1 MNTVLLNQM
10 IVIISQSFNE
20 CFSNDEQA
28 IIGAFLTTL
37 GDMLSLNSAYI
48 SYLQDQ
54 NSLSKQNQ
62 NDYDLLEKSIEKIK
76 VELNKMK
83 SNVQKR
89 TLLLLIINTLMWG
102 ICRIINSFKSIAY
115 IFIVFNNSR

>member
-1 MNTVLLNQM
+1 MSLPYMNTVLLNQM

-62 NDYDLLEKSIEKIK
+62 NDYDLLEKSIEKISK
-76 VELNKMK
+76 VLYNIDNE
-83 SNVQKR
+83 
-89 TLLLLIINTLMWG
+89 NTPSV
-102 ICRIINSFKSIAY
+102 C
-115 IFIVFNNSR
+115 SRYHL

>member
-76 VELNKMK
+76 GRCGQFLGPKGTRRRKTWHIRNKKKNELSPYMMN
-83 SNVQKR
+83 
-89 TLLLLIINTLMWG
+89 
-102 ICRIINSFKSIAY
+102 
-115 IFIVFNNSR
+115 

>member
-1 MNTVLLNQM
+1 MSLPYMNTVLLNQM

-20 CFSNDEQA
+20 YFSNDEQA

-48 SYLQDQ
+48 SYLQEQ

-76 VELNKMK
+76 EEINKMK
-83 SNVQKR
+83 SNVQK
-89 TLLLLIINTLMWG
+89 
-102 ICRIINSFKSIAY
+102 
-115 IFIVFNNSR
+115 

>member
-1 MNTVLLNQM
+1 MK
-10 IVIISQSFNE
+10 

-76 VELNKMK
+76 EEINKMK
-83 SNVQKR
+83 SNVQK
-89 TLLLLIINTLMWG
+89 
-102 ICRIINSFKSIAY
+102 
-115 IFIVFNNSR
+115 

>member
-20 CFSNDEQA
+20 YFSNDEQA

-37 GDMLSLNSAYI
+37 GDTLSLNSAYI
-48 SYLQDQ
+48 SYLQEQ

-76 VELNKMK
+76 EEINKMK
-83 SNVQKR
+83 SNVQK
-89 TLLLLIINTLMWG
+89 
-102 ICRIINSFKSIAY
+102 
-115 IFIVFNNSR
+115 

>member
-54 NSLSKQNQ
+54 N
-62 NDYDLLEKSIEKIK
+62 DYDLLEKSIEKIK

-83 SNVQKR
+83 SNVQK
-89 TLLLLIINTLMWG
+89 
-102 ICRIINSFKSIAY
+102 
-115 IFIVFNNSR
+115 

>member
-1 MNTVLLNQM
+1 MSLPYMNTVLLNQM

-37 GDMLSLNSAYI
+37 GDMLSLNSYI

-76 VELNKMK
+76 EEINKMK
-83 SNVQKR
+83 SNVQK
-89 TLLLLIINTLMWG
+89 
-102 ICRIINSFKSIAY
+102 
-115 IFIVFNNSR
+115 

>member
-1 MNTVLLNQM
+1 MSLPNMNTEILNQM
-10 IVIISQSFNE
+10 NVIISQSIYE

-37 GDMLSLNSAYI
+37 GDKLSINSAYI

-76 VELNKMK
+76 VEVNEMK
-83 SNVQKR
+83 SNVQK
-89 TLLLLIINTLMWG
+89 
-102 ICRIINSFKSIAY
+102 
-115 IFIVFNNSR
+115 

>member
-1 MNTVLLNQM
+1 
-10 IVIISQSFNE
+10 
-20 CFSNDEQA
+20 
-28 IIGAFLTTL
+28 
-37 GDMLSLNSAYI
+37 MLSLNSAYI

-83 SNVQKR
+83 SNVQK
-89 TLLLLIINTLMWG
+89 
-102 ICRIINSFKSIAY
+102 
-115 IFIVFNNSR
+115 

>member
-1 MNTVLLNQM
+1 MSLPYMNTVLLNQM

-54 NSLSKQNQ
+54 NSLFKQNH
-62 NDYDLLEKSIEKIK
+62 YDLLEKSIEKIK

-83 SNVQKR
+83 SNVQK
-89 TLLLLIINTLMWG
+89 
-102 ICRIINSFKSIAY
+102 
-115 IFIVFNNSR
+115 

>member
-1 MNTVLLNQM
+1 M
-10 IVIISQSFNE
+10 
-20 CFSNDEQA
+20 FSNDEQA

-83 SNVQKR
+83 SNVQKW

-102 ICRIINSFKSIAY
+102 ICRIINSFKSIA
-115 IFIVFNNSR
+115 

>member
-1 MNTVLLNQM
+1 MSLPYMNTVLLNQM

-62 NDYDLLEKSIEKIK
+62 NDYDLLEKSIEKISK
-76 VELNKMK
+76 VLYNIDNEKYTIR
-83 SNVQKR
+83 VQQISSLK
-89 TLLLLIINTLMWG
+89 TKVYKKNLVVN
-102 ICRIINSFKSIAY
+102 A
-115 IFIVFNNSR
+115 

>member
-1 MNTVLLNQM
+1 MSLPYMNTVLLNQM

-20 CFSNDEQA
+20 CFSNDEQDN
-28 IIGAFLTTL
+28 IGAFLTTL

-76 VELNKMK
+76 EEINKMK
-83 SNVQKR
+83 SNVQK
-89 TLLLLIINTLMWG
+89 
-102 ICRIINSFKSIAY
+102 
-115 IFIVFNNSR
+115 

>member
-54 NSLSKQNQ
+54 NSLSKQN
-62 NDYDLLEKSIEKIK
+62 DYDLLEKSIEKIK

-83 SNVQKR
+83 SNVQK
-89 TLLLLIINTLMWG
+89 
-102 ICRIINSFKSIAY
+102 
-115 IFIVFNNSR
+115 

>member
-1 MNTVLLNQM
+1 MSLPYMNTVLLNQM

-28 IIGAFLTTL
+28 IIGAFSTL

-76 VELNKMK
+76 VEINKMK
-83 SNVQKR
+83 SNVQK
-89 TLLLLIINTLMWG
+89 
-102 ICRIINSFKSIAY
+102 
-115 IFIVFNNSR
+115 

>member
-1 MNTVLLNQM
+1 MSLPYMNTVLLNQM

-83 SNVQKR
+83 SNVI
-89 TLLLLIINTLMWG
+89 TFIN
-102 ICRIINSFKSIAY
+102 Y
-115 IFIVFNNSR
+115 

>member
-1 MNTVLLNQM
+1 MSLPYMNTVLLNQM

-54 NSLSKQNQ
+54 NSLSKQNH
-62 NDYDLLEKSIEKIK
+62 YDLLEKSIEKIK
-76 VELNKMK
+76 EEINKMK
-83 SNVQKR
+83 SNVQK
-89 TLLLLIINTLMWG
+89 
-102 ICRIINSFKSIAY
+102 
-115 IFIVFNNSR
+115 

>member
-1 MNTVLLNQM
+1 MMNRPLL
-10 IVIISQSFNE
+10 
-20 CFSNDEQA
+20 A
-28 IIGAFLTTL
+28 LFLTTL

-83 SNVQKR
+83 SNVQK
-89 TLLLLIINTLMWG
+89 
-102 ICRIINSFKSIAY
+102 
-115 IFIVFNNSR
+115 

>member
-1 MNTVLLNQM
+1 MSLPYMNTVLLNQM

-76 VELNKMK
+76 IRSILLQKLKAQTVKELIRMAHTQAVQRALVEM
-83 SNVQKR
+83 
-89 TLLLLIINTLMWG
+89 
-102 ICRIINSFKSIAY
+102 
-115 IFIVFNNSR
+115 

>member
-1 MNTVLLNQM
+1 MMNRPLL
-10 IVIISQSFNE
+10 
-20 CFSNDEQA
+20 A
-28 IIGAFLTTL
+28 LFLTTL

-76 VELNKMK
+76 EEINKMK
-83 SNVQKR
+83 SNVQK
-89 TLLLLIINTLMWG
+89 
-102 ICRIINSFKSIAY
+102 
-115 IFIVFNNSR
+115 